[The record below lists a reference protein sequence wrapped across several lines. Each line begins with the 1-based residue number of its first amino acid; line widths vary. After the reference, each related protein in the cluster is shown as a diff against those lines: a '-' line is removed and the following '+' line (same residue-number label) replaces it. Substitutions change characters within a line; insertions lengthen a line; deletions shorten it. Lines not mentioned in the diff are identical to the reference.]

1 MIVTKH
7 RHLLKGTADFGHLVA
22 KCGKTVSSR
31 AIAGEG
37 QATCSI
43 CLRQSANQS
52 HSNVRVIRGCV

>member
-7 RHLLKGTADFGHLVA
+7 KHLLKAQADFGHLVA

-43 CLRQSANQS
+43 CLLQANRS
-52 HSNVRVIRGCV
+52 ESKIRVIRGCV